1 MPAFILAFL
10 SQLRFRTL
18 FVLTAVIFVTDLLI
32 PDFIPLVDE
41 ILLAAATLLLASWKK
56 RDPRPA
62 SPPQPH
68 APDR

>member
-32 PDFIPLVDE
+32 PDVIPFVDE
-41 ILLAAATLLLASWKK
+41 FLLAAATLLLASWKK
-56 RDPRPA
+56 RGPRP
-62 SPPQPH
+62 SPLPH